1 MITIAFEVFRLVGN
15 IALNGKAEVE
25 KGLNQLDKTS
35 EKVLNIEGMVCMN
48 CVKHVEK
55 ALRELAGISEV
66 TVSLAE
72 KSARIQLNGDVSDAM
87 LKEAVEDAGYQ
98 LISIQ

>member
-1 MITIAFEVFRLVGN
+1 M
-15 IALNGKAEVE
+15 
-25 KGLNQLDKTS
+25 

-98 LISIQ
+98 LISIP